1 MTDKELIRRALMGD
15 QEAQK
20 ECTEKGIVLP
30 CWRCGGESEIQ
41 ELHTGGKPIYAVTC
55 KKTYCGA
62 YGCAHSTQQKA
73 IEYWNTRP
81 APPVGRCGECAL
93 WKEEKECPGSRG
105 CPDPAYTV
113 CGKEFCALWNEA
125 QGRCGLACASQSKQ
139 APILSVA
146 DKQHSGLLEE

>member
-1 MTDKELIRRALMGD
+1 MIDDKELIRRALLGD
-15 QEAQK
+15 QKAQE

-81 APPVGRCGECAL
+81 APPVGRCGEC
-93 WKEEKECPGSRG
+93 KHQFTGDSDICHSGM
-105 CPDPAYTV
+105 DN
-113 CGKEFCALWNEA
+113 EFC
-125 QGRCGLACASQSKQ
+125 
-139 APILSVA
+139 
-146 DKQHSGLLEE
+146 SGFEPREE

>member
-1 MTDKELIRRALMGD
+1 MTDKELIRRALMGSR
-15 QEAQK
+15 EAQQ

-62 YGCAHSTQQKA
+62 YGCACSTQQKA

-81 APPVGRCGECAL
+81 APPIGRCRDCFQYHSEG
-93 WKEEKECPGSRG
+93 PGVG
-105 CPDPAYTV
+105 YCNLDD
-113 CGKEFCALWNEA
+113 
-125 QGRCGLACASQSKQ
+125 QGR
-139 APILSVA
+139 
-146 DKQHSGLLEE
+146 EETNFCSEFEPKED

>member
-1 MTDKELIRRALMGD
+1 MTDKELIRRALMGS
-15 QEAQK
+15 QEAQQ

-81 APPVGRCGECAL
+81 APPVGRCKDCLWYLPISKRCKYSLGGLWGEVNELSFCSCFNP
-93 WKEEKECPGSRG
+93 KE
-105 CPDPAYTV
+105 D
-113 CGKEFCALWNEA
+113 
-125 QGRCGLACASQSKQ
+125 
-139 APILSVA
+139 
-146 DKQHSGLLEE
+146 

>member
-1 MTDKELIRRALMGD
+1 MLDDKELIRRALMGD
-15 QEAQK
+15 EQAQQ

-62 YGCAHSTQQKA
+62 YECAHSTQQKA

-81 APPVGRCGECAL
+81 APPIGKCGECKYSREPTKQDYEELDRYSLMHKDACVCTYDEPKEV
-93 WKEEKECPGSRG
+93 WKFDFCSSFKPREE
-105 CPDPAYTV
+105 
-113 CGKEFCALWNEA
+113 
-125 QGRCGLACASQSKQ
+125 
-139 APILSVA
+139 
-146 DKQHSGLLEE
+146 

>member
-1 MTDKELIRRALMGD
+1 MTDKELIRCALLGSR
-15 QEAQK
+15 EAQQ

-62 YGCAHSTQQKA
+62 YGCACSTQQKA

-81 APPVGRCGECAL
+81 APPIGRCRDCFQYHSEG
-93 WKEEKECPGSRG
+93 PGVGYCSL
-105 CPDPAYTV
+105 DD
-113 CGKEFCALWNEA
+113 
-125 QGRCGLACASQSKQ
+125 QGR
-139 APILSVA
+139 
-146 DKQHSGLLEE
+146 EETNFCSEFEPKED